1 MECYHFEDMEK
12 TNINSVFHVFR
23 NGLAHRGLFSSTIP
37 ENSKAAFLNAINY
50 GLPFET
56 DIHMTKDKRIV
67 VCHDSELSRLTNKKG
82 IIEDLSFDD
91 IQKNYRLGNGESLL
105 SREEL
110 LSVFKESKA
119 MVLELKTYNGNAS
132 SFRDALIPFLNEI
145 KDRSK
150 IVIISFYAELLSLI
164 KDRGFNCGLLVGQ
177 KQVNNDLH
185 LDKWDFLDA
194 DFHFLDDPRFISYR
208 KAGKKILAWTI
219 RTKEELDRVTPYC
232 DGVTFESLD
241 PSSLVGQFM

>member
-1 MECYHFEDMEK
+1 MEK
-12 TNINSVFHVFR
+12 TNIDSLFLAFR
-23 NGLAHRGLFSSTIP
+23 NGVAHRGLFSSTIP
-37 ENSKAAFLNAINY
+37 ENSKAAFLNAINH

-56 DIHMTKDKRIV
+56 DIHMTKDERIV

-82 IIEDLSFDD
+82 VIEDLSFDD
-91 IQKNYRLGNGESLL
+91 LRNNYRLSNGESLL
-105 SREEL
+105 SGEEL
-110 LSVFKESKA
+110 LSVFKQSKA

-132 SFRDALIPFLNEI
+132 SFRDVLIPFLNKI

-150 IVIISFYAELLSLI
+150 IVIISFDPELLSLI

-177 KQVNNDLH
+177 KQINTDLR
-185 LDKWDFLDA
+185 LEDWDFLDI
-194 DFHFLDDPRFISYR
+194 DFHLLDDPRFVAYR

-219 RTKEELDRVTPYC
+219 RKKEEFDRVKPYC

-241 PSSLVGQFM
+241 PSLLSGQFR